1 MVSLIHDP
9 SDNAKIKAQG
19 MTMEKTSRTSQKKT
33 HVSPEIRR
41 QPRTRGLLGV
51 SYINRLLHA
60 VIIIKIDDANCCF
73 HPFFESEHKYWMPMI
88 KSPRLAA
95 GNLLGF
101 WFSVQMPI

>member
-9 SDNAKIKAQG
+9 SDNPKIKAQG
-19 MTMEKTSRTSQKKT
+19 MTWKKQAGQARKRRTF
-33 HVSPEIRR
+33 PAEIRR
-41 QPRTRGLLGV
+41 QPSTRGLLRI

-60 VIIIKIDDANCCF
+60 VIIIRIDDAKLLF
-73 HPFFESEHKYWMPMI
+73 PSIFRIEHKYWMPMI